1 MTSSHRKGSTEGT
14 NRVRDGGAVHVSP
27 LELDITW
34 GGDGRY
40 WRIDQDRRIAE
51 LIQVCWLE
59 VNGSVEMH
67 HLQPNTRYKLEFKI
81 RLKPDAFGWNDS
93 PVYIMAMPGK
103 GTKCIWASAD
113 LSKIRKGEQT
123 CSIPSRL
130 EFTTPSSS
138 VADDK
143 MSFGLFEIWKGRWKG
158 GLVIEEVVISKV

>member
-1 MTSSHRKGSTEGT
+1 MASSHRKGSGQGNIEVKGDTVIV
-14 NRVRDGGAVHVSP
+14 NP
-27 LELDITW
+27 LALDITW

-40 WRIDQDRRIAE
+40 WRIEEDRRIAE

-59 VNGSVEMH
+59 VNGSVEMNK
-67 HLQPNTRYKLEFKI
+67 LQPNTRYKLEFKI
-81 RLKPDAFGWNDS
+81 KLKPDAFGWNDS

-113 LSKIRKGEQT
+113 LSKIRKGDQT
-123 CSIPSRL
+123 SSIPSRL
-130 EFTTPSSS
+130 EFTTPSG

-143 MSFGLFEIWKGRWKG
+143 ISFGLFEIWKGRWKG